1 MYAWIWR
8 RLPFGL
14 PGKIIGSL
22 MLVSVVTALLWF
34 WVFPAA
40 EPLLPFDD
48 VNVSEQNT
56 DPNAPGGPV
65 APGDPGVAPSESLPP
80 DGVIPYST
88 EENQPSPPR

>member
-14 PGKIIGSL
+14 PGKIVGSL

-48 VNVSEQNT
+48 VNVT
-56 DPNAPGGPV
+56 DNGGT
-65 APGDPGVAPSESLPP
+65 APGDQGGDPGMGGDPSGGPSESIPP
-80 DGVIPYST
+80 DGVIPYDT
-88 EENQPSPPR
+88 D